1 MLVEI
6 CANSFRSAQNAQNAG
21 ADRIELCSELAV
33 GGITPSYGLICHVLN
48 TLNIPT
54 HILIRPRGGD
64 FCYSS
69 DDFEIMK
76 QDIEQC
82 KSLGAQGVVSGILH
96 HNLTINIERTEELVS
111 LAAPM
116 SFTFNRAFDSVP
128 NPIES
133 LKKLE
138 DIGVSRILTSGQ
150 KSSAIE
156 GLSMLITLQ
165 NNFKGMIIP
174 AAGINSTNI
183 IQFNKQCFKE
193 IHFSASIQEKRRSID
208 FFPLNSSK
216 HFDETHH
223 TFTNQEKVQHMISLL
238 HA

>member
-1 MLVEI
+1 MLIEI
-6 CANSFRSAQNAQNAG
+6 CANSFRSANNAQQAG
-21 ADRIELCSELAV
+21 ADRVELCSELAI
-33 GGITPSYGLICHVLN
+33 GGVTPSYGLINHVVKNLC
-48 TLNIPT
+48 IPV
-54 HILIRPRGGD
+54 HVLIRPRSGD

-69 DDFEIMK
+69 EDFEIMK
-76 QDIEQC
+76 RDIILC
-82 KSLGAQGVVSGILH
+82 KSLQCKGIVSGVLH
-96 HNLTINIERTEELVS
+96 HNLTIDIERTEELVS

-138 DIGVSRILTSGQ
+138 EIGVSRVLTSGQ
-150 KSSAIE
+150 QSSAIE
-156 GLSMLITLQ
+156 GLPMLIKLQ
-165 NNFKGMIIP
+165 NNFKGTIIP

-183 IQFNKQCFKE
+183 TQFNKQCFKE
-193 IHFSASIQEKRRSID
+193 IHFSATIQEKRQPMD

-216 HFDETHH
+216 HFDESHN
-223 TFTNQEKVQHMISLL
+223 TFTDQEKVQHMISLL